1 LQWLEKTPLALFVS
15 QSAFGSALDMLHIA
29 AISVVF
35 GMIVVVDLRL
45 LGVASKDCAVTD
57 ICRQALPWTWAA
69 FAIAVLTGVPMF
81 LGQSVKYYNNY
92 AFRMKFLLMLLAGII
107 RRIVQDDDRHR
118 HAARAYRGVSLA
130 ITDIL
135 GGQIPVM
142 FADVSSIEHIRAGR
156 LRALAVTTATR
167 SEALPDIPTVAEFVP
182 GLRGCA
188 ACGRDVRRNWL
199 QSAN

>member
-1 LQWLEKTPLALFVS
+1 VEPIAFLRWLEKTPLALFVS
-15 QSAFGSALDMLHIA
+15 QSAFGFSALDMLHIA

-92 AFRMKFLLMLLAGII
+92 AFRMKFLLMLLAGINMLVFHYI
-107 RRIVQDDDRHR
+107 T
-118 HAARAYRGVSLA
+118 YRGVAKWDRAPVPMSARLAGAVSLA
-130 ITDIL
+130 CWIAIVAYGRWTAYY
-135 GGQIPVM
+135 M
-142 FADVSSIEHIRAGR
+142 F
-156 LRALAVTTATR
+156 
-167 SEALPDIPTVAEFVP
+167 
-182 GLRGCA
+182 
-188 ACGRDVRRNWL
+188 
-199 QSAN
+199 